1 MNTFEIAGK
10 KVGGDAP
17 CFIIAEA
24 GSNHDRNF
32 DQALR
37 LIDVAV
43 DAGADAVKFQVF
55 SADEIAAQTAN
66 TIVSLDGD
74 QFGAY
79 GKDLHELYKKVEL
92 PTEWLPDLK
101 KYADEKGI
109 LFTATPFH
117 EGAVDLLEK
126 INVPFYKIASF
137 ELVHLPLIRHA
148 AKTGKPIILSTGMAT
163 MEEID
168 EAVAVLKEVGNEE
181 YAFLHCGIGY
191 PPRMEDINLAA
202 MDTMRDHLGCPIG
215 YSDHTLGITIPI
227 AAVARGAK
235 MYEKHY
241 TCDKTL
247 TGPDHHFALG
257 PDELKNMVQAIRDV
271 EKAIGSSL
279 KKPTSS
285 EQLHLQRGRRSL
297 FAKQSIP
304 AGTVLTEDMI
314 AVLRPGI
321 GLKPKYMKDIVGKK
335 AMRDI
340 MVYEPLQLD
349 LFA

>member
-1 MNTFEIAGK
+1 MKTFEIGGRQI
-10 KVGGDAP
+10 GGDAP

-24 GSNHDRNF
+24 GSNHDCNF

-43 DAGADAVKFQVF
+43 ESGADAVKFQVF
-55 SADEIAAQTAN
+55 SADEIAARTADA
-66 TIVSLDGD
+66 IVSLDGD

-92 PTEWLPDLK
+92 PIEWLPDLK
-101 KYADEKGI
+101 KYADLKGI

-126 INVPFYKIASF
+126 IDVPFYKIASF
-137 ELVHLPLIRHA
+137 ELVHLPLIRYA

-168 EAVAVLKEVGNEE
+168 EVVAVLKEVGNEK

-191 PPRMEDINLAA
+191 PPSMEDINLAA
-202 MDTMRDHLGCPIG
+202 MDTMRDHLRCPVG
-215 YSDHTLGITIPI
+215 YSDHTLGLTIPI
-227 AAVARGAK
+227 AAVGRGAK
-235 MYEKHY
+235 IYEKHY

-247 TGPDHHFALG
+247 TGPDHHFALSS
-257 PDELKNMVQAIRDV
+257 DELKDMVQAIRDV
-271 EKAIGSSL
+271 EKAIGSSV
-279 KKPTSS
+279 KAPTAS

-297 FAKQSIP
+297 FAKYPISVG
-304 AGTVLTEDMI
+304 AVLTQDMI

-321 GLKPKYMKDIVGKK
+321 GLKPKYM
-335 AMRDI
+335 RDI
-340 MVYEPLQLD
+340 IGRKAVRDILAHEPLQFD
-349 LFA
+349 LFQ

>member
-1 MNTFEIAGK
+1 MKEFEIAGK
-10 KVGGDAP
+10 RIGGDAP

-32 DQALR
+32 DQALK

-43 DAGADAVKFQVF
+43 SAGADAVKFQVF
-55 SADEIAAQTAN
+55 SADEIAARTTD
-66 TIVSLDGD
+66 TIVSLAGD

-92 PTEWLPDLK
+92 PIEWLSDLK

-137 ELVHLPLIRHA
+137 ELVHLPLIRYA

-168 EAVAVLKEVGNEE
+168 EAVAVLKEVGNEK

-191 PPRMEDINLAA
+191 PPSMEDINLAA

-235 MYEKHY
+235 VYEKHY
-241 TCDKTL
+241 TIDKGL
-247 TGPDHHFALG
+247 SGPDHQFALS
-257 PDELKNMVQAIRDV
+257 PDELKNMIQAIWDV
-271 EKAIGSSL
+271 EKAIGGAE
-279 KKPTSS
+279 KKFAPGEEIYRT
-285 EQLHLQRGRRSL
+285 RGRHDIMKDDI
-297 FAKQSIP
+297 F
-304 AGTVLTEDMI
+304 TEESFV
-314 AVLRPGI
+314 VLRPGI
-321 GLKPKYMKDIVGKK
+321 GIQPKFFGFLIGRRAVKNITKDQPITWDV
-335 AMRDI
+335 I
-340 MVYEPLQLD
+340 EQT
-349 LFA
+349 

>member
-1 MNTFEIAGK
+1 MKTFEIEGRK
-10 KVGGDAP
+10 IGGDAP

-43 DAGADAVKFQVF
+43 QAGADAVKFQVF
-55 SADEIAAQTAN
+55 SADEIAART
-66 TIVSLDGD
+66 TDSIVSLDGD

-79 GKDLHELYKKVEL
+79 GADLHELYKKVEL
-92 PTEWLPDLK
+92 PIEWLPDLK
-101 KYADEKGI
+101 KYADGKGI

-117 EGAVDLLEK
+117 EAVVDLLEK
-126 INVPFYKIASF
+126 IDVPFYKIASF
-137 ELVHLPLIRHA
+137 ELVHLPFIRYA

-168 EAVAVLKEVGNEE
+168 EAVAVLKEVGNEQ

-191 PPRMEDINLAA
+191 PPPMDDINLAA
-202 MDTMRDHLGCPIG
+202 MDTMREHLGCPVG
-215 YSDHTLGITIPI
+215 YSDHTLGMTVPI

-235 MYEKHY
+235 LYEKHY

-247 TGPDHHFALG
+247 AGPDHHFALS
-257 PDELKNMVQAIRDV
+257 PDELKDMVQAVRDV
-271 EKAIGSSL
+271 EKAIGSSV
-279 KKPTSS
+279 KAPTVS

-297 FAKQSIP
+297 FAKHPIP
-304 AGTVLTEDMI
+304 AGAVLTQDMI

-321 GLKPKYMKDIVGKK
+321 GLKPKYMKDVIGKK
-335 AMRDI
+335 AVRDI
-340 MVYEPLQLD
+340 MVHEPLQLD